1 VKYFLTLIIFLALIE
16 TNQAQIMYRTRYRTA
31 IMAESFAISPLGS
44 INVEYLPI
52 RWQNSFMAMRL
63 GFGFIPGG
71 KETAAGQV
79 ANGGGVSVPT
89 SITYNYLIN
98 NLRKGINKRVTVKC
112 KSAPSKIAAE
122 WFIEA
127 GAGVTP
133 VAYRSAETRTY
144 AFGIFGIRQQVIFD
158 IPPHPRVVFLRA
170 NVTPSYVV
178 GKYELRGGLSLG
190 VSL

>member
-1 VKYFLTLIIFLALIE
+1 MKYFLTLIIFLALIE